1 LDYLKIYLPEAFK
14 LKSQQK
20 FSIFNLQPIGNNIM
34 TYAFI
39 CDPYF
44 QKKVN
49 ANLVNGEIPNHK
61 IITLTANEFLESGK
75 LPEGIS
81 GLIIER
87 GTWQKNFSLFRYF
100 GLLPQIEKQN
110 LAFVTGTDTEFK
122 GRFAMKNK
130 EFIIQSNINPE
141 EAAVQLNRLQE
152 LPPPAFTHPKSKAIA

>member
-1 LDYLKIYLPEAFK
+1 
-14 LKSQQK
+14 
-20 FSIFNLQPIGNNIM
+20 M
-34 TYAFI
+34 TFAFI

-61 IITLTANEFLESGK
+61 VITLTANEFLESGK

-81 GLIIER
+81 GLLIER

-100 GLLPQIEKQN
+100 GLLPAIEKQN
-110 LAFVTGTDTEFK
+110 LAFVASTETELK
-122 GRFAMKNK
+122 GRAAMKGK
-130 EFIIQSNINPE
+130 EFIIQCNINPE
-141 EAAVQLNRLQE
+141 DASVQLNRLQE